1 MESEKDL
8 YIGLL
13 VKRLGNGRPK
23 FIIVKDMHNKI
34 LDCELSQVTSA
45 RMSRPL
51 DPTEDFR
58 EVYL

>member
-23 FIIVKDMHNKI
+23 FIIVKDMQNNI
-34 LDCELSQVTSA
+34 LYYEVCQVTSA

-58 EVYL
+58 ELYL